1 MGRFILLVV
10 SFVVAIEAS
19 MSFHGSTVTIGDASY
34 FASPDSV
41 AQLPEALEFISQAQ
55 AVSDF
60 VPITVVDVQGST
72 GDLSMLLKS
81 YLQQDDVLNQKFL
94 QALYVKGVSSDFD
107 LNCSSLAASGTSIVI
122 TEQSDGVLDAE
133 AGPYLLSKSTH
144 ALHIP
149 YRLYSDSQGAFSQ
162 GVIPGVNGSFA
173 AIPASLPGAS
183 TITVGVPSRLYY
195 LRDERPLA
203 GIRLGVKDLYD
214 LRGVKTGAGSRAYY
228 DLYTEANTT
237 APAVQRLIDAGAVVV
252 GKMKTTQFA
261 MPEFAPLAIDY
272 QAPVPAALN
281 GVYGNRPSHD
291 LVELTN
297 AVPLA
302 PAFDTAGFL
311 VRDPALWHAAAETF
325 GLPDP
330 DASNLTE
337 LDIQILNFTDKLAS
351 YLSATTS
358 TLDYDARW
366 TASNPVNTSASLSD
380 FVGYT
385 WLALS
390 AKEQIRLVRERFF
403 ADYAAKYNGRAPF
416 VNPVA
421 NEYWQWG
428 MTFNQ
433 TIDELTAVK
442 TTFMQWWNSEIMP
455 QNDVSCS
462 DNLVIY
468 ISANALGVQGEPSY
482 RYTQSG
488 NLPLVSGLLGG
499 LFIAPFAEVTD
510 VVVPIGQVA
519 YFSNVTLQEEYLPVT
534 LNIMAAQGCDFMV
547 LDLVNDLY
555 REAPDQVGF
564 A

>member
-1 MGRFILLVV
+1 M
-10 SFVVAIEAS
+10 
-19 MSFHGSTVTIGDASY
+19 
-34 FASPDSV
+34 
-41 AQLPEALEFISQAQ
+41 
-55 AVSDF
+55 
-60 VPITVVDVQGST
+60 
-72 GDLSMLLKS
+72 
-81 YLQQDDVLNQKFL
+81 
-94 QALYVKGVSSDFD
+94 
-107 LNCSSLAASGTSIVI
+107 
-122 TEQSDGVLDAE
+122 LDAE

-149 YRLYSDSQGAFSQ
+149 YRLYSDIQGAFSQ
-162 GVIPGVNGSFA
+162 GVIPDVNGPFA

-183 TITVGVPSRLYY
+183 VMTVGVPSRLYY

-214 LRGVKTGAGSRAYY
+214 LKGVKTGAGSRAYY
-228 DLYTEANTT
+228 DLYAEANMT

-272 QAPVPAALN
+272 QAPFNPRGDGYQDPGSSSSGPGAGMASYEWLDIAIGSDTGGSLRVPAALN
-281 GVYGNRPSHD
+281 GVYGNRPSHG

-311 VRDPALWHAAAETF
+311 ARDPALRRAAAKVLYAGATDLRTNYTSYPRQIETF

-330 DASNLTE
+330 DASNLTG

-366 TASNPVNTSASLSD
+366 TASNPANTSASLSD

-428 MTFNQ
+428 MIYNQ
-433 TIDELTAVK
+433 TIDELTAIK
-442 TTFMQWWNSEIMP
+442 TTFMQWWNSEVMP
-455 QNDVSCS
+455 QNDISCS
-462 DNLVIY
+462 DNLVVY

-510 VVVPIGQVA
+510 VVIPIGQVA

-534 LNIMAAQGCDFMV
+534 LNIMAAKGCDLMV

-555 REAPDQVGF
+555 REGLLSLVETGSSIFGGPTYL
-564 A
+564 